1 MRGASLRGFLNMQT
15 IQQYDLFEDSL
26 RTFRPLLDEIKED
39 FYRFCQ
45 TFHLL
50 FFEDS
55 TNEKEEISQRNWIR
69 KNIVNPLQN
78 HDQTATHFL
87 QSMRRVYQEIEQA
100 EISKHFT
107 LIPLNTLPIRNV
119 ELGFKLQENTRT
131 FTKKEV
137 LELWKQI
144 GIYYNLTQG
153 KIEDRYQR
161 FHLQKGMKNLKDYY
175 FFFHDHELFIF
186 KTSTKFRE
194 LREENPIIDS
204 IPE

>member
-1 MRGASLRGFLNMQT
+1 M
-15 IQQYDLFEDSL
+15 
-26 RTFRPLLDEIKED
+26 
-39 FYRFCQ
+39 
-45 TFHLL
+45 
-50 FFEDS
+50 
-55 TNEKEEISQRNWIR
+55 
-69 KNIVNPLQN
+69 NPLQN
-78 HDQTATHFL
+78 HDQTATYFL
-87 QSMRRVYQEIEQA
+87 QSMRRIYQEMEQA

-119 ELGFKLQENTRT
+119 EWGFKLQENTCT

-137 LELWKQI
+137 LDLWKQI

-194 LREENPIIDS
+194 LLEETPIIDS